1 MTSVLIASLEPLVSL
16 GLRVTLDRE
25 PDFEV
30 VGEVSEA
37 TDVVKSV
44 AAHNPDLLLLDSKFQ
59 QRSDTLMRDVS
70 SQHPSCKIV
79 VLVDHTDESCTLRSL
94 LAGPR
99 EHKPADDALRI
110 MQECCLLAL
119 RESAHGCVPKASP
132 PEQVVT
138 ALRSV
143 MAGELWAGPGL
154 AQHWREW
161 WQQGSEEA
169 AADNH
174 RLTAREI
181 EIVGLVV
188 DGNSNAA
195 IADELGL
202 KEQTVKNHIARIMN
216 KLGVRNRVEL
226 ALKAVRDHIA

>member
-1 MTSVLIASLEPLVSL
+1 MTAVFIASAEPLLGL
-16 GLRVTLDRE
+16 GLRVTLERE

-30 VGEVSEA
+30 VGEVSTVEA
-37 TDVVKSV
+37 VLPGV
-44 AAHNPDLLLLDSKFQ
+44 ASCNPDLVLLDSQFQ
-59 QRSDTLMRDVS
+59 QRSDSLMRDVS
-70 SQHPSCKIV
+70 TRHTSCKIV

-132 PEQVVT
+132 PDEVIT

-143 MAGELWAGPGL
+143 MAGELWAGPTL

-161 WQQGSEEA
+161 WQQGNSDT
-169 AADNH
+169 AADH
-174 RLTAREI
+174 QRLTAREI
-181 EIVGLVV
+181 ELVGLLV
-188 DGNSNAA
+188 DGKSNAA
-195 IADELGL
+195 IAEALGL
-202 KEQTVKNHIARIMN
+202 RSRRSRTTWPESWANSGCATEWSW
-216 KLGVRNRVEL
+216 L
-226 ALKAVRDHIA
+226 